1 MKVRRLSTAAISLTL
16 LAGIAAG
23 QSNNPL
29 QADFSRPGGAALGD
43 GRILERDFSGRGVG
57 NVPRKDFLAEVRMRN
72 SIVTGTAVGGRS
84 FRGDVGYSAPDE
96 FRGALG
102 SDDLFSFRRDSIVSA
117 GSGVGLR
124 GTDSLQYQYS
134 YTTSNQ
140 FRGIPTISESG
151 TLSRIGGGPP
161 GVSAALQESPFT
173 RAASRGTV
181 DDFSG
186 LGEGWSR
193 IAPQM
198 NTLRSTS
205 SFESTRQLSPA
216 IVAVRQTPAGVESET
231 ASSLLG
237 LRMVQPRKSD
247 RPLEQ
252 AVTPPRTVNR
262 GIDPLTGRVIPAETA
277 GEGET
282 SSRDARDRALRGAR
296 TAYED
301 LVERYERAEVRAP
314 AAMAEGDTRPP
325 WQRRVLTLR
334 ERLDAMERARLGG
347 EQTGVGDGEETEL
360 SPGSTAF
367 EAETLRMIREAGG
380 RVASFGHLPEVD
392 RELYVRYMREGAS
405 MLAQGRYFDAEEQ
418 FSRCLSVAP
427 GDQTASA
434 ARINA
439 QIGAALFLSAGINMR
454 ALFLAH
460 PEIVGVRYEGE
471 TIPSQSR
478 LKDVAQLLRDRIAKG
493 AKIGDTPPWDASLL
507 LAYVGFQTDDP
518 AVVRE
523 GLDLLAASQGAAPD
537 PLVPLLRGV
546 WLEDK

>member
-1 MKVRRLSTAAISLTL
+1 MAQTLTTAGISLAL
-16 LAGIAAG
+16 LTAIAAG
-23 QSNNPL
+23 QASNPL

-43 GRILERDFSGRGVG
+43 GRILERDFSGRGIG
-57 NVPRKDFLAEVRMRN
+57 NVPRKDYLAEVRMRN

-84 FRGDVGYSAPDE
+84 FRGDVGYTAPGD
-96 FRGALG
+96 FRGTLG
-102 SDDLFSFRRDSIVSA
+102 SDDLFSFRRDSISA
-117 GSGVGLR
+117 ATSGVGLR

-151 TLSRIGGGPP
+151 TLSRLGGSSVGATAVP
-161 GVSAALQESPFT
+161 QESPFT
-173 RAASRGTV
+173 RATSRGTV

-193 IAPQM
+193 VAPQM

-205 SFESTRQLSPA
+205 AFESTRQLSPSV
-216 IVAVRQTPAGVESET
+216 VAVRRTPAGMESET

-247 RPLEQ
+247 RPMEEAPAQ
-252 AVTPPRTVNR
+252 PQTVNR
-262 GIDPLTGRVIPAETA
+262 GIDPITGRVIPAETMGTEEA
-277 GEGET
+277 T
-282 SSRDARDRALRGAR
+282 SSREARDRARQGVR

-301 LVERYERAEVRAP
+301 LVDRYDRATVPAP
-314 AAMAEGDTRPP
+314 AGAAESDPRPP

-334 ERLDAMERARLGG
+334 ERLDAMERVRLGG
-347 EQTGVGDGEETEL
+347 TQAGVTGTEETEL
-360 SPGSTAF
+360 SPGSSAF
-367 EAETLRMIREAGG
+367 DAETLEMIRAAGG
-380 RVASFGHLPEVD
+380 RVAIYGYIPELD
-392 RELYVRYMREGAS
+392 RELYGRYMRDGAR
-405 MLAQGRYFDAEEQ
+405 MLSEGRYFDAEEQ
-418 FSRCLSVAP
+418 FSRGLSVAP

-439 QIGAALFLSAGINMR
+439 QLGAALFLSAGVNMR

-460 PEIVGVRYEGE
+460 PELVGVRFEGE
-471 TIPSQSR
+471 TIPSAQR
-478 LKDVAQLLRDRIAKG
+478 LKDVAEMLRDRISKNVA
-493 AKIGDTPPWDASLL
+493 IGDSPPWDASLL
-507 LAYVGFQTDDP
+507 LAYVGFQTDDQ

-523 GLDLLAASQGAAPD
+523 GLDFLSASQGDAPD

-546 WLEDK
+546 WLETQ